1 MNNVVRVGIGVMIID
16 NGKVLLGHRLSKR
29 SDTGGIQEPDC
40 WSLPGGKQEMFETM
54 FEGAKREIKEET
66 NLDIDELELFGATDD
81 IAKDRHFVTL
91 HSIAK
96 SFSGEII
103 AMDPEKEDKWE
114 WFNLN
119 KLPENISSP
128 SKKFI
133 DNYINKQK
141 GSLKKSSD
149 NLVLRLKKNANIKN
163 K

>member
-1 MNNVVRVGIGVMIID
+1 M
-16 NGKVLLGHRLSKR
+16 
-29 SDTGGIQEPDC
+29 
-40 WSLPGGKQEMFETM
+40 
-54 FEGAKREIKEET
+54 
-66 NLDIDELELFGATDD
+66 ELFGATDD

-91 HSIAK
+91 HIIAK
-96 SFSGEII
+96 SFSGELI
-103 AMDPEKEDKWE
+103 AMEPEKEDKWE

-119 KLPENISSP
+119 ELPESIYSP

-163 K
+163 E

>member
-16 NGKVLLGHRLSKR
+16 DGKVLLGHRLSKR

-66 NLDIDELELFGATDD
+66 NLDIYELELFGATDD

-91 HSIAK
+91 HIIAK
-96 SFSGEII
+96 SFSGELI
-103 AMDPEKEDKWE
+103 AMEPEKEDKWE

-119 KLPENISSP
+119 KLPENIYSP

-149 NLVLRLKKNANIKN
+149 NSVLRLKKNANIKN

>member
-1 MNNVVRVGIGVMIID
+1 MNNVERVGIGVMIID
-16 NGKVLLGHRLSKR
+16 DGKVLLGHRLSKR

-91 HSIAK
+91 HIIAK
-96 SFSGEII
+96 SFSGELI
-103 AMDPEKEDKWE
+103 AMEPEKKDKWE

-119 KLPENISSP
+119 KLPENIYSP

-141 GSLKKSSD
+141 GSLKKSND
-149 NLVLRLKKNANIKN
+149 NLVLRLKKNENIKN